1 LSNVFDGIKLQG
13 ESKNI
18 FFAFLQTLNRMIYM
32 CKPCFVLYLFLL
44 ITAASSCYDE
54 NSTYGE
60 RLVSSSF
67 RNVRV
72 DTSTVRVTSVL
83 IDSLETSGKGIALTG
98 EYTHPLWGKILSSA
112 FIPYERP
119 SYNTEA
125 DETVVLDSLV
135 LLLSPNG
142 YFVGDTT
149 MPLTVRIHQLTEKI
163 SLNDNGYLYNK
174 SSVAYDE
181 APLAV
186 YTFKPKPGNPDFLEI
201 RLSDALGH
209 DLLTKFHARDQA
221 ISSDRFEDY
230 FRGIAIIPEG
240 EFNQTVLAFSVA
252 DTATAISL
260 RYHITDELENNQELL
275 FKAKTETQFNR
286 IIHDRTG
293 TLMENYPFRQVEI
306 PSDSLGNRGIL
317 MCGTGWY
324 VRLEFPY
331 LNNFR
336 EQGEYVEIEQAYLK
350 IYPEPGSY
358 STYNTLPDS
367 IYLYIAD
374 ENNVVTDAVKDYLG
388 EEVQTGILMKDDTF
402 DENTYYYFDVSDF
415 IQQESGASGR
425 YKHNLQL
432 VYNAYDYTGTL
443 KNLTIGD
450 QKGRTPITLQI
461 TYTIY
466 ESY

>member
-1 LSNVFDGIKLQG
+1 
-13 ESKNI
+13 
-18 FFAFLQTLNRMIYM
+18 MY
-32 CKPCFVLYLFLL
+32 KPGFVLYLFLL
-44 ITAASSCYDE
+44 VAAASCYNE

-67 RNVRV
+67 RNVQV
-72 DTSTVRVTSVL
+72 DTSTVRVVSVL
-83 IDSLETSGKGIALTG
+83 IDSLETSGKGVALTG
-98 EYTHPLWGKILSSA
+98 EYIHPLWGKMLSSA

-149 MPLTVRIHQLTEKI
+149 LPLTVGIHQLTEKI

-174 SSVAYDE
+174 SRVAYE
-181 APLAV
+181 EEPLAT

-201 RLSDALGH
+201 RLSDAVGD
-209 DLLTKFHARDQA
+209 DLLTRFHTSDQA

-230 FRGIAIIPEG
+230 FKGIVLIPEG
-240 EFNQTVLAFSVA
+240 GANQALVAFSVA
-252 DTATAISL
+252 DTAAALSL
-260 RYHITDELENNQELL
+260 RYHIIDELENNRELL
-275 FKAKTETQFNR
+275 FKAKTATQFNQ
-286 IIHDRTG
+286 ITHDRTG
-293 TLMENYPFRQVEI
+293 TLMENYPTSQVEI
-306 PSDSLGNRGIL
+306 PSGSLGNRGVL

-324 VRLEFPY
+324 TRLEFPY

-336 EQGEYVEIEQAYLK
+336 EQGEYVAIEQAWLK

-358 STYNTLPDS
+358 SAYNALPDS

-374 ENNVVTDAVKDYLG
+374 ENNVITDAVKDYLG
-388 EEVQTGILMKDDTF
+388 EEVQVGVLTKDDTF
-402 DENTYYYFDVSDF
+402 DENTYYYFDVTDF
-415 IQQESGASGR
+415 MQQESGASGK

-432 VYNAYDYTGTL
+432 VYNANDYTGTL
-443 KNLTIGD
+443 KNLTISD
-450 QKGRTPITLQI
+450 QQGRTPIILQL

>member
-1 LSNVFDGIKLQG
+1 
-13 ESKNI
+13 
-18 FFAFLQTLNRMIYM
+18 MY
-32 CKPCFVLYLFLL
+32 KPCFVLYLVLL
-44 ITAASSCYDE
+44 VAVTSCYDE
-54 NSTYGE
+54 NGTYGE

-67 RNVRV
+67 RNVQV
-72 DTSTVRVTSVL
+72 DTSTVWVTSVL
-83 IDSLETSGKGIALTG
+83 IDSLETSGKGIALAG
-98 EYTHPLWGKILSSA
+98 EYIHPLWGKMLSSA
-112 FIPYERP
+112 FIPYQRP

-149 MPLTVRIHQLTEKI
+149 MPLTIGIHQLTEKI

-174 SSVAYDE
+174 SSVMYE
-181 APLAV
+181 EEPLAT
-186 YTFKPKPGNPDFLEI
+186 YTFKPKPRNPDLLEI

-209 DLLTKFHARDQA
+209 DLLTKFHTGDQA
-221 ISSDRFEDY
+221 VSNDRFEDY
-230 FRGIAIIPEG
+230 FKGIVLIPEG
-240 EFNQTVLAFSVA
+240 ESNQALIAFSVA

-260 RYHITDELENNQELL
+260 RYHITDELENNKELL
-275 FKAKTETQFNR
+275 FKAKTETQFNQ
-286 IIHDRTG
+286 IVHNRTG
-293 TLMENYPFRQVEI
+293 TLMENYPSRQLEI
-306 PSDSLGNRGIL
+306 PSDSLGNRGVL

-358 STYNTLPDS
+358 SAYNTLPDS

-374 ENNVVTDAVKDYLG
+374 ENNVITDAVKDYLG
-388 EEVQTGILMKDDTF
+388 EEVQVGVLMKDDTF
-402 DENTYYYFDVSDF
+402 DENTYYYFDVTDF
-415 IQQESGASGR
+415 MQQELGASGK

-432 VYNAYDYTGTL
+432 VYNATDYTGTL
-443 KNLTIGD
+443 KNLTISD
-450 QKGRTPITLQI
+450 QKGRTPIILQL
-461 TYTIY
+461 TYAIY